1 MGTKFVIPAFV
12 LLGVLNGCAGGGGGG
27 NVATPFAPAPTPTP
41 VSTTLPGLSVSVSG
55 VVNTTNNSV
64 TGLTAPAT
72 DASTTVT
79 TVGTIGRQGATGD
92 VSSATATTS
101 NANGGNVTVNSNIVN
116 SANFF
121 GGYTNFN
128 NSVAN
133 PGISAST
140 ATLGVGGTVPAGI
153 TAQSYSYV
161 AFGNWLQCTA
171 NCTGT
176 TPTLNAGYFVYG
188 SETPAGSIPITG
200 FAIYNGTTQGTYT
213 DASGAQFATE
223 SALTVNADFLNR
235 SLSFT
240 TASSYTAPNSTTL
253 PTANNSLNMSGTLSY
268 PSNSN
273 TFTGIVTDNGG
284 RTGSATG
291 RFYGPTANEVGGV
304 YGVTG
309 AAGTN
314 VGSFAA
320 KQ

>member
-1 MGTKFVIPAFV
+1 METKFVIPSFA
-12 LLGVLNGCAGGGGGG
+12 LLVVLNGCAGGGGG
-27 NVATPFAPAPTPTP
+27 NVVTPFVPAPTPTP
-41 VSTTLPGLSVSVSG
+41 VSTTLPGISVSVTG
-55 VVNTTNNSV
+55 VVNTANNTV
-64 TGLTAPAT
+64 TGGLSAANT
-72 DASTTVT
+72 DPSTTVT
-79 TVGTIGRQGATGD
+79 TAGTIGRQGATGD
-92 VSSATATTS
+92 VSSATATTIYAS
-101 NANGGNVTVNSNIVN
+101 GGNVTVNSNIVN

-153 TAQSYSYV
+153 TSQSYSYV

-188 SETPAGSIPITG
+188 SETPAGSIPTTG
-200 FAIYNGTTQGTYT
+200 SATYNGTTQGTYT
-213 DASGAQFATE
+213 NATGAQFATE

-240 TASSYTAPNSTTL
+240 TASSYTAPNSTTP

-268 PSNSN
+268 LANSN
-273 TFTGIVTDNGG
+273 TFTGTVTDNGG

-320 KQ
+320 K

>member
-1 MGTKFVIPAFV
+1 MGTKCVIPAFV

-27 NVATPFAPAPTPTP
+27 NVATPPAPAPTP

-55 VVNTTNNSV
+55 VVNTTNNTV

-79 TVGTIGRQGATGD
+79 TTGSIGRQGATGD

-128 NSVAN
+128 NSFAN

-140 ATLGVGGTVPAGI
+140 ATLGVGGQVPAGI
-153 TAQSYSYV
+153 TPQSYSYV

-188 SETPAGSIPITG
+188 SETPAGSIPNTG
-200 FAIYNGTTQGTYT
+200 SAIYNGTTQGTYT

-223 SALTVNADFLNR
+223 SALTVNADFQNR

-240 TASSYTAPNSTTL
+240 TASSYTAPNSTTA
-253 PTANNSLNMSGTLSY
+253 PTLNPSLNMNGTLTY
-268 PSNSN
+268 PTGT
-273 TFTGIVTDNGG
+273 TFSGSITDAGG

-309 AAGTN
+309 AMGTN